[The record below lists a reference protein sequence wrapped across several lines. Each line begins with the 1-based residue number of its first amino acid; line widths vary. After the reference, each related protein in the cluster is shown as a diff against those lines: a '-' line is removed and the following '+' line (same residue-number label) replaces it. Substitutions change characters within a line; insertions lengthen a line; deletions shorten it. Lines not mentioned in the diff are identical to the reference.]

1 MFGEFKKSFGLIF
14 GGICGAYAGMM
25 LIEVAGVWCKKSLEK
40 SEESEENQSE
50 E

>member
-1 MFGEFKKSFGLIF
+1 MFGEFKKGFGLTF
-14 GGICGAYAGMM
+14 GGICGAYVGAM
-25 LIEVAGVWCKKSLEK
+25 LITAAGVWFKKDLGE